1 MSLPDSGWW
10 DDLILPVAVRPYFLS
25 YEFGKSSTRLFTGRI
40 LWNYLLGC
48 GLHPEIRPC
57 FEVFFTY
64 EHCLTYDDE
73 FTFNPK
79 SYFGRS
85 ILSLPLKNRI
95 VLLIECVVNGGLYVH
110 TQVNKKRILPLI
122 SRKRTF
128 GKHHFDHLRKPAP
141 KPTPPLITLIT
152 PSIFKPRVRTV
163 NEIKILPWKPIKI
176 RKQPF
181 NTARTE
187 SKPREGVG

>member
-1 MSLPDSGWW
+1 MSYLSPGWW
-10 DDLILPVAVRPYFLS
+10 KDVIIPAVVPPYCIS
-25 YEFGKSSTRLFTGRI
+25 YQVGKSSSTRLFTGRI
-40 LWNYLLGC
+40 LWDYLLAC
-48 GLHPEIRPC
+48 GLQICPLREIADVWHTC
-57 FEVFFTY
+57 TA
-64 EHCLTYDDE
+64 YDPD